1 MRKMQ
6 KEKLQEKVT
15 KGEKLRKKNFA
26 INFRKP
32 KVINREK
39 CKKMQKKLQKSDKRW
54 GNVKK
59 IRQKL
64 QKSDKRRKNAKNAK
78 IHFVVCQ

>member
-39 CKKMQKKLQKSDKRW
+39 CKKMQKKLQKSDKR
-54 GNVKK
+54 
-59 IRQKL
+59 
-64 QKSDKRRKNAKNAK
+64 
-78 IHFVVCQ
+78 